1 MNGKRCVHPFN
12 LDRYLERPNLR
23 IVTRDWRPAKIYFQ
37 GIGAAVTC
45 MNADGSEMP
54 YMVASEI
61 DYIDFS
67 NLFFLV
73 EEKEGWMNIYRYGDD
88 RKSAVDGSA
97 IFPTREEAL
106 KARSEHCVDTV
117 KVMWSE

>member
-1 MNGKRCVHPFN
+1 MEKRSVHPFN

-23 IVTRDWRPAKIYFQ
+23 IVTRDWRPAKIHFQ
-37 GIGAAVTC
+37 GTGAAVTC
-45 MNADGSEMP
+45 MNADGSEVL
-54 YMVASEI
+54 YEAATDIE
-61 DYIDFS
+61 YIDFS

-88 RKSAVDGSA
+88 RNSAVDSSA

-117 KVMWSE
+117 RVMWSE